1 MKLRKNLYGLRQSLK
16 NCFGTMD
23 RHLVK
28 IGFRPLQSDP
38 CNYVFEDDTGFVIL
52 TPYMD
57 DVLLLGANT
66 QLLNILKKQLVDRFK
81 TMDIGD
87 ASRVIGMNV
96 TRDREKG
103 TITIDQKDYTE
114 DIVESFGMMDSI
126 RPSHQE
132 RDLNVR

>member
-1 MKLRKNLYGLRQSLK
+1 MEAASDKEIASLEK
-16 NCFGTMD
+16 HGVD
-23 RHLVK
+23 ELVP
-28 IGFRPLQSDP
+28 ITAVPAGQ
-38 CNYVFEDDTGFVIL
+38 
-52 TPYMD
+52 
-57 DVLLLGANT
+57 
-66 QLLNILKKQLVDRFK
+66 
-81 TMDIGD
+81 
-87 ASRVIGMNV
+87 RVIGTRCVMIKHLLNKLKKPHTDRFDMTDAGDVSRVLGVNV